1 MTNDVFTQKERNAIT
16 LLIIIFLSIIL
27 FFAVR
32 GIIEAILGSFVLYT
46 IFRPWNHYLIEKWKF
61 KRPLSAVILIIFSFL
76 IIVLP
81 LVGIGSMLVRK
92 ITQILENPE
101 WINNVVDE
109 INRFAGEKLDQ
120 PDLLKEELSNASAYI
135 GGIATSVAG
144 GAAELFLEITVMYFL
159 LYFMFA
165 HNLSFERG
173 LLRYSPF
180 KVGNAVKFGNELRN
194 ITYSNVVGQTF
205 IAIVQG
211 GCLSFGIW
219 MFGFPDALFWGVIC
233 AVLAFIPL
241 LGPPLIFVPIAVWGF
256 VEGNNWQAIGL
267 LIYGFVFVI
276 NIDNVLRLII
286 AKKVGDIHPIITV
299 VGVIIGIPLF
309 GVMGLV
315 YGPLLLAY
323 FLICVR
329 IYEANKRAGLEEEI
343 IVESPKV
350 ADIPCDEEEI
360 EVQVE
365 ITTEEQ
371 DKKEN

>member
-1 MTNDVFTQKERNAIT
+1 MTNDVFTQKERNNIT
-16 LLIIIFLSIIL
+16 LIIIIIL
-27 FFAVR
+27 STIIFFAVR

-46 IFRPWNHYLIEKWKF
+46 IFRPWNLFLIEKWKF
-61 KRPLSAVILIIFSFL
+61 IRPLSSITLIIVSFL

-92 ITQILENPE
+92 IMQILENPE
-101 WINNVVDE
+101 WINKLVDE
-109 INRFAGEKLDQ
+109 VNRFAGEKLDQ
-120 PDLLKEELSNASAYI
+120 PDLIKEELSNASAYI
-135 GGIATSVAG
+135 GNIVTSIAG
-144 GAAELFLEITVMYFL
+144 GAAELFLEITVMYFI

-180 KVGNAVKFGNELRN
+180 KIGNAIKFGHELRN

-205 IAIVQG
+205 IAMVQG
-211 GCLSFGIW
+211 GCLALGIW
-219 MFGFPDALFWGVIC
+219 IFGFPDALFWGVIC

-256 VEGNNWQAIGL
+256 IEGENWQSIGL
-267 LIYGFVFVI
+267 LLYGFIFVI

-286 AKKVGDIHPIITV
+286 AKRVGDIHPIITV

-329 IYEANKRAGLEEEI
+329 IFEANKRSGAEEEVI
-343 IVESPKV
+343 IESPKV
-350 ADIPCDEEEI
+350 ADIPCEDEVTMNIEI
-360 EVQVE
+360 
-365 ITTEEQ
+365 
-371 DKKEN
+371 KSNSKA